1 MATGV
6 EGCYGAV
13 QSHNLFR
20 LQAIWQPQNQNDQ
33 ENLRQLSR
41 IIGTSDLS
49 ATVGE
54 RVERPPAIGPEAATM
69 DFTVPLTWQDPPRAA
84 HNAMLVFRA
93 EFVRAA
99 GRWEMSSCRI
109 VGAPKF

>member
-1 MATGV
+1 
-6 EGCYGAV
+6 V

-20 LQAIWQPQNQNDQ
+20 LQAIWQPQNQNDH

-41 IIGTSDLS
+41 VLGTSELN

-54 RVERPPAIGPEAATM
+54 RVERPPVIGPEAATM
-69 DFTVPLTWQDPPRAA
+69 DFTVPLVWQDPPRAA

-109 VGAPKF
+109 VGTPKF